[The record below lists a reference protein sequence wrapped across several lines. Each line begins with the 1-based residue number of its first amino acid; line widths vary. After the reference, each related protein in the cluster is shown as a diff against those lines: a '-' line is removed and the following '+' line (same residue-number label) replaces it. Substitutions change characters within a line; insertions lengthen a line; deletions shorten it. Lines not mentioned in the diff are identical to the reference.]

1 MSGYKDINFGGEC
14 LQLDQFD
21 LKNLVLD
28 QDGDFLNPRIA
39 IIAKSGSGKS
49 WVIRDILSYIKDIPC
64 GTIIAP
70 TDKMTGFYNDFFP
83 VSFIHHDYK
92 EDIIPRMLSRQKII
106 LGKNVE
112 RKKKGK
118 KPLDPRLFF
127 IMDDCMSTKH
137 LWLKDPNVLAI
148 FNEGRHYQLTFI
160 LSMQYSLGIQP
171 ELRSNFDF
179 VFLLGEDFINNRK
192 KLYEHYAGMFPTREL
207 FDQVFMQVT
216 DDYGVMVINNRLRSS
231 DIRKKV
237 FWYKAKKRKDL
248 SIGCTRFK
256 QFHKLYF
263 DSNHDKRLPFIDIN
277 TFGSRKKTN
286 IHVVKRETND
296 IIDDDD
302 DNYS

>member
-14 LQLDQFD
+14 LQLDRFD

-28 QDGDFLNPRIA
+28 SSGDFLNPRIA

-83 VSFIHHDYK
+83 VSFIHHEYK
-92 EDIIPRMLSRQKII
+92 EDTIPRMLARQKII
-106 LGKNVE
+106 LSKNDD

-118 KPLDPRLFF
+118 KLIDPRTFL
-127 IMDDCMSTKH
+127 IMDDCMSSKH
-137 LWLKDPNVLAI
+137 LWLKDPNVLSI

-192 KLYEHYAGMFPTREL
+192 KLYEHYAGMFPSREL
-207 FDQVFMQVT
+207 FDQVFLQVT

-237 FWYKAKKRKDL
+237 FWYKAKVKGDL
-248 SIGCTRFK
+248 SVGCSRFK
-256 QFHKLYF
+256 SFHKLYY
-263 DSNHDKRLPFIDIN
+263 DENHDKRLPFIDMN
-277 TFGSRKKTN
+277 NFGTKKKTN
-286 IHVVKRETND
+286 VHVVKRVEE
-296 IIDDDD
+296 DDDE
-302 DNYS
+302 N